1 MMAYHQILNK
11 TVESLTLTPST
22 QPLALSG
29 SLKCY
34 PSPPPPP
41 VPLPMGVSLPRLA
54 IGYRVEMGDISD

>member
-34 PSPPPPP
+34 PSPPPA
-41 VPLPMGVSLPRLA
+41 PLPMGVSLLTLA
-54 IGYRVEMGDISD
+54 IGYRVEAGDISD

>member
-29 SLKCY
+29 SLKRY
-34 PSPPPPP
+34 PSPPTPR
-41 VPLPMGVSLPRLA
+41 PLANGGVSPYTCHRLQ
-54 IGYRVEMGDISD
+54 GGNG

>member
-34 PSPPPPP
+34 PSPPPPA
-41 VPLPMGVSLPRLA
+41 PLPMGVSLPTLA

>member
-34 PSPPPPP
+34 PSPPPPA
-41 VPLPMGVSLPRLA
+41 PLPMGVSLLTLD
-54 IGYRVEMGDISD
+54 IGYRVETGDISD